1 MISVDSSGWIEVITG
16 GTKAGA
22 FSRVIDTHPPAEIVT
37 STVAIYEVYK
47 KVKRLRGELTALE
60 AVTVLD
66 QTRVIPVDQR
76 IALEAADYSL
86 ALGLHFADALVYA
99 TARQFEATLYTSDLG
114 FVGVEWVRE
123 I

>member
-16 GTKAGA
+16 GPKASA
-22 FSRVIDTHPPAEIVT
+22 FSRVIDAHPVDNIVT

-86 ALGLHFADALVYA
+86 SNGLHFADALVYA
-99 TARQFEATLYTSDLG
+99 TARQFDAILYTSDRV
-114 FVGVEWVRE
+114 FVGIEGVHE